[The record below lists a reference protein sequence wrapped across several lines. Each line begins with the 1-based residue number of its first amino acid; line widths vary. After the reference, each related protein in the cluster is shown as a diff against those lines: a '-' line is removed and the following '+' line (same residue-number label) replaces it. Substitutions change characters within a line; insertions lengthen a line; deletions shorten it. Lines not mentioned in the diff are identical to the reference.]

1 MVRHCEQTWTR
12 ETSAAGHRR
21 GHKARP
27 RQSKQSRQSKSGRQ
41 QPTTLPHASQGSMP
55 ERESQARAGA
65 YWRRRSYACRR
76 AVQIA
81 ARARAR
87 GSPRTGRPAGL
98 ERSAWPGKGS
108 PRSEARGLE
117 LRRRRGCFWSRR
129 RTKRLSETQRTQI
142 GLSRVRAYGFSRG
155 ARLYRLGGYVPSFLQ
170 KKFI

>member
-87 GSPRTGRPAGL
+87 GSPRTGRPAGR

-108 PRSEARGLE
+108 PRSDLSSGVVVDVS
-117 LRRRRGCFWSRR
+117 CTSTQKP
-129 RTKRLSETQRTQI
+129 TKRPSETQRTQI

-155 ARLYRLGGYVPSFLQ
+155 ARPYRLGGYVPSFLQ